1 MSMAGRARGLSLA
14 IVTALSCGYGSSPI
28 TDTRLER
35 ALASTFANL
44 VHLQVSWMG
53 LPSVSPSE
61 FGVTAKC
68 RKVGVGVQQVRTVG
82 SGEWLCTLDWRG
94 PDRRIIRET
103 YDLFVAPD
111 GCYTA
116 TVEGEA
122 LARPMLTTSDGR
134 DVKNLLYVFDGC
146 FDTT

>member
-1 MSMAGRARGLSLA
+1 MRHAVRTLVKNPGFTSVVVLTLA
-14 IVTALSCGYGSSPI
+14 L
-28 TDTRLER
+28 
-35 ALASTFANL
+35 
-44 VHLQVSWMG
+44 
-53 LPSVSPSE
+53 
-61 FGVTAKC
+61 
-68 RKVGVGVQQVRTVG
+68 GVGVQQVRTVG